1 MKNLHKH
8 LSNVTDKKGTR
19 PILMN
24 ILFDSITN
32 RISATDSYRLLSFKQ
47 EVENSFLLNPSTLE
61 TQSDENYPNI
71 QPLLNQ
77 RSTAINFNLN
87 SLGLNNLLSSLKA
100 TKDKEVAF
108 IMNGE
113 YLSLKNSI
121 FNHPITHC
129 KENETLV
136 FNRKYLLDCINF
148 LFDYRKENPESEI
161 VFSFSNDYKPTQFI
175 SKDFTYVICP
185 IKVK

>member
-1 MKNLHKH
+1 MKNLYKH
-8 LSNVTDKKGTR
+8 LSNVTNKKGNR

-24 ILFDSITN
+24 LLFNSETN
-32 RISATDSYRLLSFKQ
+32 TISATDSYRLLAFKQ

-61 TQSDENYPNI
+61 TQSVENYPNI

-77 RSTAINFNLN
+77 GSTTINFNLN
-87 SLGLNNLLSSLKA
+87 LLGLNNLLSSLKA

-129 KENETLV
+129 KEKETLV
-136 FNRKYLLDCINF
+136 FNRKYLVDCISF
-148 LFDYRKENPESEI
+148 LFDYRKKNPESEI
-161 VFSFSNDYKPTQFI
+161 TFSFSNDYKPTQFI
-175 SKDFTYVICP
+175 SEDFTYVICP